1 MNTGRLAARIGT
13 FRQLEI
19 LLAVAESGGIAAA
32 AEKLHLSQPT
42 VSMQMRKL
50 ADNIGAPLYDFSGR
64 HLTLTHAGEL
74 MQQHAREIFD
84 CTDRLEMALNQLK
97 GMHRGKLSVGIVSS
111 AEYFAP
117 HLLGPFYRRY
127 PSIEV
132 ALNVGNRAELTERLK
147 DNLDDLYIFGFPPRD
162 VDVEVT
168 ELGKNHLVAIAP
180 KSHPLARKRSLN
192 WSDVTDELFIVREQ
206 GAGTRAAVE
215 YHLERMGYSLRHQLT
230 IASNEGIKH
239 AVLAR
244 MGLAIVPS
252 LCLDEGDQRDLVQ
265 LPIAGFPLLDYWNL
279 VFRRGKT
286 FSVVAETCRD
296 YLLNEGREM
305 YSEATPYW
313 EQHRRPKLPTR

>member
-1 MNTGRLAARIGT
+1 MTTGRLAARIGT

-64 HLTLTHAGEL
+64 QLTLTHAGEL

-97 GMHRGKLSVGIVSS
+97 GIQKGRLSVGIVSS

-132 ALNVGNRAELTERLK
+132 ALNVGNRAELTARLK
-147 DNLDDLYIFGFPPRD
+147 ENRDDLYIFGFPPQD
-162 VDVEVT
+162 GEIAIT
-168 ELGKNHLVAIAP
+168 QLGENHLVAIAP
-180 KSHPLARKRSLN
+180 KTHPLAGKRSLR
-192 WSDVTDELFIVREQ
+192 WSEVADELFIVRER

-279 VFRRGKT
+279 VFRQGKT

-296 YLLNEGREM
+296 YLVNEGREM
-305 YSEATPYW
+305 YRDATPYW
-313 EQHRRPKLPTR
+313 ERHGRPKLPTR

>member
-19 LLAVAESGGIAAA
+19 LLAVAESGGIASA

-50 ADNIGAPLYDFSGR
+50 ADNVGAPLYDFSGR
-64 HLTLTHAGEL
+64 QLTLTHAGEL

-97 GMHRGKLSVGIVSS
+97 GMQRGRLSVGIVSS

-132 ALNVGNRAELTERLK
+132 ALNVGNRAELTDRLK
-147 DNLDDLYIFGFPPRD
+147 DNLDDLYIFGFPPQD
-162 VDVEVT
+162 VDIAIT
-168 ELGKNHLVAIAP
+168 ELGQNHLVAIAP

-192 WSDVTDELFIVREQ
+192 WNDVADELFIVREK

-215 YHLERMGYSLRHQLT
+215 HHLERMGYSLRHQLT

-279 VFRRGKT
+279 VFRQGKT

-305 YSEATPYW
+305 YRDATPYW
-313 EQHRRPKLPTR
+313 EQNRRPKLPTR

>member
-32 AEKLHLSQPT
+32 ADKLHLSQPT

-97 GMHRGKLSVGIVSS
+97 GMQRGKLSIGIVSS

-147 DNLDDLYIFGFPPRD
+147 DNLDDLYIFGFPPQD
-162 VDVEVT
+162 ADIAIT

-180 KSHPLARKRSLN
+180 KSHPLARKRSLSWN
-192 WSDVTDELFIVREQ
+192 EVADELFIVREK

-279 VFRRGKT
+279 VLRKGKT

-296 YLLNEGREM
+296 YLLDEGRAM
-305 YSEATPYW
+305 YRDATPYW